1 MSSRYRGRGPGLRA
15 FPAVLALLAVWWA
28 AGALAAG
35 EAPAPSSFYVE
46 EALSKNPSLAAME
59 ERIRMQENAE
69 IRAGALDDPKARI
82 GVANLPVRSWSFR
95 EQEMTGKEVGLSQMF
110 PFPGK
115 LGLKREIAGREVE
128 QSVHDLEEMR
138 NMLRAE
144 IRMAYAELSS
154 VRRQAEVVRRTRE
167 VLRDIVGVTQESY
180 SVGRG
185 SQPDVLR
192 GQVESGKM
200 REMLLSLENREKVF
214 SLRLNTLAAL
224 PPERPV
230 GELEELGEFSLPE
243 RLEDLLAVYREERPA
258 RKALLARVDRGEALV
273 EMAKREY
280 WPDLEVSVS
289 YMQRDAM
296 PDGTGR
302 SDMLSSMVMVNLPL
316 WRRQKL
322 DPQVREMTAEREMAA
337 RELEALDLSAGNEI
351 GRILADL
358 ANRAEV
364 AALYRTTL
372 IPQAEQS
379 FRANAE
385 SYQVGKIDFPMLMD
399 SVMTVLSFRREYLA
413 TVGEMHRER
422 ARLSAAV
429 GKEIHGVS
437 AGAENAQEE
446 RR

>member
-1 MSSRYRGRGPGLRA
+1 
-15 FPAVLALLAVWWA
+15 
-28 AGALAAG
+28 
-35 EAPAPSSFYVE
+35 
-46 EALSKNPSLAAME
+46 
-59 ERIRMQENAE
+59 
-69 IRAGALDDPKARI
+69 
-82 GVANLPVRSWSFR
+82 
-95 EQEMTGKEVGLSQMF
+95 
-110 PFPGK
+110 
-115 LGLKREIAGREVE
+115 
-128 QSVHDLEEMR
+128 
-138 NMLRAE
+138 
-144 IRMAYAELSS
+144 
-154 VRRQAEVVRRTRE
+154 
-167 VLRDIVGVTQESY
+167 
-180 SVGRG
+180 
-185 SQPDVLR
+185 
-192 GQVESGKM
+192 
-200 REMLLSLENREKVF
+200 
-214 SLRLNTLAAL
+214 
-224 PPERPV
+224 
-230 GELEELGEFSLPE
+230 
-243 RLEDLLAVYREERPA
+243 
-258 RKALLARVDRGEALV
+258 RKALLAQVDRGEALV

-289 YMQRDAM
+289 DMQRDAM

-316 WRRQKL
+316 WRGQKL

-385 SYQVGKIDFPMLMD
+385 SYQVGKVDFPMLMD

-429 GKEIHGVS
+429 GKEIHGIS
-437 AGAENAQEE
+437 AGAGNAQGE

>member
-1 MSSRYRGRGPGLRA
+1 MNGTVSQNGAVRRRVTGLLSA
-15 FPAVLALLAVWWA
+15 LAVFLSPAVLP
-28 AGALAAG
+28 AG
-35 EAPAPSSFYVE
+35 EGPVPASFYVE
-46 EALSKNPSLAAME
+46 EALSKNPSLAAMR
-59 ERIRMQENAE
+59 ERIRMKENAE

-82 GVANLPVRSWSFR
+82 GVTNLPARSRSFR
-95 EQEMTGKEVGLSQMF
+95 DEEMTGKEIGLSQMF

-115 LGLKREIAGREVE
+115 LRLKREAAGKETE

-138 NMLRAE
+138 NMLRSE
-144 IRMAYAELSS
+144 IRMTHAELAS

-167 VLRDIVGVTQESY
+167 VLRDIVGVTQEMY

-185 SQPDVLR
+185 SHPDVLR

-200 REMLLSLENREKVF
+200 REMLLMLENREKVL
-214 SLRLNTLAAL
+214 SVRLNTLAAL
-224 PPERPV
+224 PPDRPV
-230 GELEELGEFSLPE
+230 DELEELPEFSLSA
-243 RLEDLLAVYREERPA
+243 RLENLLAVYREERPA
-258 RKALLARVDRGEALV
+258 RKALLARVGRGEAQV

-296 PDGTGR
+296 PDGTDR
-302 SDMLSSMVMVNLPL
+302 PDMISSMLMVNIPL

-337 RELEALDLSAGNEI
+337 RELEALDLAAENGI
-351 GRILADL
+351 GQILADL

-379 FRANAE
+379 FRANVE

-413 TVGEMHRER
+413 MVGEMHMEK
-422 ARLSAAV
+422 ARLSATA
-429 GKEIHGVS
+429 GKDVHETA
-437 AGAENAQEE
+437 AGAGDAQGE